1 LQAKKKSLM
10 VKSRV
15 TGKKHSGKLDY
26 IDDEDEALMQVVLI
40 LGSYW
45 LQLFDINPKHFA
57 LLPIRISS

>member
-1 LQAKKKSLM
+1 
-10 VKSRV
+10 VKNRV
-15 TGKKHSGKLDY
+15 TGKKHSGNLDY
-26 IDDEDEALMQVVLI
+26 MDDEEAALMQVVLI